1 MEKNYENLKMY
12 CTQDCTC
19 SLCRELRGFN
29 IKPAIVSH
37 QSKHNAGPSNDN
49 FILRRRLSDTDD
61 AKAPVR
67 IVDSVQKKTLTK
79 SKSYSELWKRFD
91 PRNASK
97 KKVKESKT
105 KDCSKKTDG
114 HKVIIYFGDSI
125 PHKRQPLTP
134 YKTDGEDFEHARR
147 LCKEIDD
154 EKSGSKST
162 KVLITKDEGNAKK
175 RADDHAVKALKPEV
189 DVMMQL
195 KTVLNQ
201 KINKSNNDVSPV
213 SVNKTVVALPPGPIK
228 LVDKSCETKNGD
240 DISLPSFI
248 ESVVNGVVNVKFE
261 NNFVHASEL
270 VKCISNAPGSDVI
283 DDYFDW
289 SFVQEWRTR

>member
-1 MEKNYENLKMY
+1 MY

-29 IKPAIVSH
+29 VKPAIVYN
-37 QSKHNAGPSNDN
+37 QSKYSASTSNDN

-61 AKAPVR
+61 SRVPVR
-67 IVDSVQKKTLTK
+67 IVDSVEKKTLTK
-79 SKSYSELWKRFD
+79 SKSYSDLWKRFD
-91 PRNASK
+91 PRNVSK
-97 KKVKESKT
+97 KKVKELKNGT
-105 KDCSKKTDG
+105 KDCTKKTDG

-134 YKTDGEDFEHARR
+134 YKTDGDDFEHARR
-147 LCKEIDD
+147 LCEEIDD
-154 EKSGSKST
+154 KKIGTKST
-162 KVLITKDEGNAKK
+162 KVMITKDETRKIEDQLAKT
-175 RADDHAVKALKPEV
+175 RQEV

-201 KINKSNNDVSPV
+201 KNKPNNAARSETYVK
-213 SVNKTVVALPPGPIK
+213 KTALELTPEPPK
-228 LVDKSCETKNGD
+228 LRDKIVETRNGD
-240 DISLPSFI
+240 DLSLPSFI
-248 ESVVNGVVNVKFE
+248 ESVVNGVVNVKVE
-261 NNFVHASEL
+261 NNFEHASEL
-270 VKCISNAPGSDVI
+270 VKCISKGPIAIGTDGND

>member
-1 MEKNYENLKMY
+1 MY

-29 IKPAIVSH
+29 FKPAIVCNP
-37 QSKHNAGPSNDN
+37 SKYNAGPSNDN
-49 FILRRRLSDTDD
+49 FILRRRLSDIDD
-61 AKAPVR
+61 SKAPAR
-67 IVDSVQKKTLTK
+67 IVDSVNKKSLTK
-79 SKSYSELWKRFD
+79 SKSYNELWKRFD

-97 KKVKESKT
+97 KKVKDLKNGGKNS
-105 KDCSKKTDG
+105 SKKVDG

-134 YKTDGEDFEHARR
+134 YKTDGDDFEHAQR

-154 EKSGSKST
+154 KKVVKKST
-162 KVLITKDEGNAKK
+162 KIMITKDDSITKK
-175 RADDHAVKALKPEV
+175 KSDEHFVKTKSEV

-201 KINKSNNDVSPV
+201 KNNPTGDVETTKPTI
-213 SVNKTVVALPPGPIK
+213 KTVVELPPEPAK
-228 LVDKSCETKNGD
+228 HHDKSVETKNGD
-240 DISLPSFI
+240 DLSLPSFI
-248 ESVVNGVVNVKFE
+248 ESVVNGVVNVKVE
-261 NNFVHASEL
+261 NNFERASKL
-270 VKCISNAPGSDVI
+270 VNIISKGPIIIGNDSNENEE
-283 DDYFDW
+283 YFDW

>member
-1 MEKNYENLKMY
+1 MY

-29 IKPAIVSH
+29 VKPAIVYN
-37 QSKHNAGPSNDN
+37 QSKSSAGPSNDN

-61 AKAPVR
+61 NKAPVR
-67 IVDSVQKKTLTK
+67 IVDSVSKKSLTK
-79 SKSYSELWKRFD
+79 SKSYNELWKRFD
-91 PRNASK
+91 PRNVSK
-97 KKVKESKT
+97 KKVKEAKNPT
-105 KDCSKKTDG
+105 KDCSKKADG

-134 YKTDGEDFEHARR
+134 YKTDGDDFEHARR
-147 LCKEIDD
+147 LCEEIDD
-154 EKSGSKST
+154 KKIGNKST
-162 KVLITKDEGNAKK
+162 KVLITKDENNANRKI
-175 RADDHAVKALKPEV
+175 DDHAVKSKSEV

-201 KINKSNNDVSPV
+201 KKRPNDDTKCEKAVEKS
-213 SVNKTVVALPPGPIK
+213 VVDLPPKPTNK
-228 LVDKSCETKNGD
+228 LLDKSVETKNGD
-240 DISLPSFI
+240 DVSLPSFI
-248 ESVVNGVVNVKFE
+248 ESVVNGVVNVKVE
-261 NNFVHASEL
+261 NNFEHASKL
-270 VKCISNAPGSDVI
+270 VNCISMALGDCS

>member
-1 MEKNYENLKMY
+1 MY

-29 IKPAIVSH
+29 IKPAIVSTH
-37 QSKHNAGPSNDN
+37 SKQNAGPSNDN

-61 AKAPVR
+61 TIRAPVR

-91 PRNASK
+91 PRNVSK
-97 KKVKESKT
+97 KKESKHST
-105 KDCSKKTDG
+105 KNCSKKTDG

-134 YKTDGEDFEHARR
+134 YKTDGDDFEHARR
-147 LCKEIDD
+147 LCEEIDD
-154 EKSGSKST
+154 KKIGNKST
-162 KVLITKDEGNAKK
+162 KIMITKDETNAK
-175 RADDHAVKALKPEV
+175 RNVDEHFVKTQSEV
-189 DVMMQL
+189 NVMQQL

-201 KINKSNNDVSPV
+201 KIKPIADEKKT
-213 SVNKTVVALPPGPIK
+213 KTVVELPVEPAK

-240 DISLPSFI
+240 DLSLPSFI
-248 ESVVNGVVNVKFE
+248 ESVVNGVVNVKVE
-261 NNFVHASEL
+261 NNFEHATKL
-270 VKCISNAPGSDVI
+270 VKCISNGPIAIGSDGN
-283 DDYFDW
+283 DEYFDW

>member
-1 MEKNYENLKMY
+1 MY

-29 IKPAIVSH
+29 VKPAIVYH
-37 QSKHNAGPSNDN
+37 QSKNNAGPSNDN
-49 FILRRRLSDTDD
+49 FILRRRLSDTDNSH
-61 AKAPVR
+61 APVR

-91 PRNASK
+91 PRNVSK
-97 KKVKESKT
+97 KKVKEPKNGT
-105 KDCSKKTDG
+105 KKGDG

-134 YKTDGEDFEHARR
+134 YKKDGDDFEHARR
-147 LCKEIDD
+147 LCEEIDD
-154 EKSGSKST
+154 KTSSNVT
-162 KVLITKDEGNAKK
+162 ITKDENIVK
-175 RADDHAVKALKPEV
+175 RKSDDQPVKTKSEV

-201 KINKSNNDVSPV
+201 KNKPNNDTTI
-213 SVNKTVVALPPGPIK
+213 VNKTVVEIPAETGK
-228 LVDKSCETKNGD
+228 LHDKSVETKNGD
-240 DISLPSFI
+240 DLSLPSFI
-248 ESVVNGVVNVKFE
+248 ESVVNGVVKVKVE
-261 NNFVHASEL
+261 NNFVHASNL
-270 VKCISNAPGSDVI
+270 VKCISNGPTAKGNDGNANEE
-283 DDYFDW
+283 YFDW

>member
-1 MEKNYENLKMY
+1 MY

-29 IKPAIVSH
+29 LKPAIVYN
-37 QSKHNAGPSNDN
+37 QPKHNSGPSNDN

-61 AKAPVR
+61 SRAPVR
-67 IVDSVQKKTLTK
+67 IVDSVSKKTLTK

-91 PRNASK
+91 PRNVSK
-97 KKVKESKT
+97 KKVKDAKPSA
-105 KDCSKKTDG
+105 KDGSKKADG

-134 YKTDGEDFEHARR
+134 YKADGNDFEHASR
-147 LCKEIDD
+147 LCNEIDG
-154 EKSGSKST
+154 KSSGKKST
-162 KVLITKDEGNAKK
+162 KVMITKDESNAKRK
-175 RADDHAVKALKPEV
+175 VDDQHIKSKSEV

-201 KINKSNNDVSPV
+201 KNNPKRDAQTDSHINKTIVE
-213 SVNKTVVALPPGPIK
+213 LPTEPTK
-228 LVDKSCETKNGD
+228 LLDKSVETRNGD
-240 DISLPSFI
+240 DLSLPSFI
-248 ESVVNGVVNVKFE
+248 ESVVNGVVNVKVE
-261 NNFVHASEL
+261 NNFEHASKL
-270 VKCISNAPGSDVI
+270 VKCISNGATAIGTDVT

-289 SFVQEWRTR
+289 SFVQDWRTR